1 MVGDKWKLWGDE
13 YPYKN
18 ICNLEKGKKGV
29 SEKKQGVGVGLRL
42 LRTHRLLKNVFEEI
56 GAVHFRFLVLS
67 D

>member
-1 MVGDKWKLWGDE
+1 MPKFVYNSLFQFGKDDTKYDLVS
-13 YPYKN
+13 
-18 ICNLEKGKKGV
+18 KKGV
-29 SEKKQGVGVGLRL
+29 SERKQGVGVGLGL